1 MSEAASENGNVRAE
15 RAAVAF
21 QSKGLW
27 AYLIASPA
35 PFLETGTEIC
45 QRDTLPATSGRRWLG
60 AYSDPVENR
69 KAMFLS
75 EIHFQVSCH
84 HSYLK
89 TRGLG

>member
-15 RAAVAF
+15 RATVAF
-21 QSKGLW
+21 RSKGSW

-35 PFLETGTEIC
+35 PFLDPGTEPC
-45 QRDTLPATSGRRWLG
+45 RCDTLPVASGRRWLG

-69 KAMFLS
+69 MAMFLS
-75 EIHFQVSCH
+75 EIHFQVSCR